1 MGAQNNNSLVT
12 NTSVSSGS
20 YLTLNSGSSGT
31 SGSLY
36 WSNQEK
42 TTEFIEFALEIMG
55 VSLKYSDFVNMSDAD
70 KTAFIRDLKIK
81 KILD

>member
-20 YLTLNSGSSGT
+20 YLTTNSLN

>member
-20 YLTLNSGSSGT
+20 YLTTNSLN

-70 KTAFIRDLKIK
+70 KTAFIRDLKIN